1 MDIVES
7 QRREERA
14 ESVVQGSGNVKLL
27 VSIGMDK
34 FDLMRVQQQAV
45 AIEVLTEEIIMLS
58 IAIGR
63 IPDDRVKNVFHMTS
77 YLVVAA
83 C

>member
-1 MDIVES
+1 M
-7 QRREERA
+7 
-14 ESVVQGSGNVKLL
+14 VQGRGNMQLL
-27 VSIGMDK
+27 VSVGMDK

-45 AIEVLTEEIIMLS
+45 GIKVLAEKIIMLS

-63 IPDDRVKNVFHMTS
+63 IPDDRVKNMFHMTT